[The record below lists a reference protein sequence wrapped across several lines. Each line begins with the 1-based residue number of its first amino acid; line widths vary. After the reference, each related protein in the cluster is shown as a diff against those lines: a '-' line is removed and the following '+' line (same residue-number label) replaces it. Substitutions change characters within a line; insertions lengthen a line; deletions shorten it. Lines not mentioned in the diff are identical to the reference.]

1 MIQQFL
7 RKSWFHSA
15 LLILPLQT
23 WKKASSPLPDRSNS
37 SHSHPRMI
45 PRQGLSYDDNGNAI
59 FQTTGLYGQSKI
71 QRLNPD
77 TFDVELSVDIGGQF
91 FGEGST
97 FYRDAEGNGR
107 LIIITWQ
114 EQTGFIYDSE
124 TLEKLK
130 EFKYTTTPPQ
140 HEGWGITYD
149 ASEQEFIVSDG
160 SNYLYFWD
168 RDTIVE
174 KRKVAVT
181 RRFDGRN
188 QNQLNELEL
197 IDGLVCCNIWYSD
210 EIICVDKTSGKSVR
224 EYGTPKV
231 LQTRVFVVE

>member
-1 MIQQFL
+1 MVSQAG
-7 RKSWFHSA
+7 A
-15 LLILPLQT
+15 LLNEYHFADMGKSKRSTPLT
-23 WKKASSPLPDRSNS
+23 DPIHPIPI
-37 SHSHPRMI
+37 PRMTL
-45 PRQGLSYDDNGNAI
+45 RQGLSYEDDGKAI
-59 FQTTGLYGQSKI
+59 FQTTGMYGQSKV

-77 TFDVELSVDIGGQF
+77 TFDVELSVDMGGQF